1 MQFAK
6 QVFYNPLLRR
16 SFRRIVWK
24 SKRFLLDV
32 IPECISDCNC
42 RADPDADLGM
52 VLLALTINFQSPH
65 IKKPGFP
72 LGLPGSGLIYSEFN
86 YQCRLTI
93 IIFCVNV

>member
-32 IPECISDCNC
+32 IPD
-42 RADPDADLGM
+42 
-52 VLLALTINFQSPH
+52 VLVIAIAGTILLMIWDKMFF
-65 IKKPGFP
+65 G
-72 LGLPGSGLIYSEFN
+72 
-86 YQCRLTI
+86 
-93 IIFCVNV
+93 

>member
-6 QVFYNPLLRR
+6 QVLYIPLLRH

-42 RADPDADLGM
+42 CTGPADDLGQT
-52 VLLALTINFQSPH
+52 VFPLTINFQRSCPW
-65 IKKPGFP
+65 
-72 LGLPGSGLIYSEFN
+72 LLYM
-86 YQCRLTI
+86 
-93 IIFCVNV
+93 

>member
-32 IPECISDCNC
+32 IPD
-42 RADPDADLGM
+42 
-52 VLLALTINFQSPH
+52 VLVIAIAVLILLTIWDKLFF
-65 IKKPGFP
+65 G
-72 LGLPGSGLIYSEFN
+72 
-86 YQCRLTI
+86 
-93 IIFCVNV
+93 

>member
-32 IPECISDCNC
+32 IPD
-42 RADPDADLGM
+42 
-52 VLLALTINFQSPH
+52 VLVIAIAVLILLTIWDKLF
-65 IKKPGFP
+65 F
-72 LGLPGSGLIYSEFN
+72 
-86 YQCRLTI
+86 R
-93 IIFCVNV
+93 